1 MRFRFLLVLAL
12 LFGVLTALSVAAEP
26 ASPAELLSVGRVD
39 DALRALHDRVQ
50 AAPNDAQA
58 YNLLTRTYFYMGR
71 WEEAATAAERAVA
84 LEPSASN
91 YQLWLGR
98 AVGEKAAHASF
109 VTAVR
114 MVPRIRGAF
123 ERAVQLDGA
132 SAAART
138 DLAEF
143 YMEAPSFLGGG
154 KDKALAQAEML
165 ASQDE
170 AAAHWIKARLAER
183 GKQFDTAERE
193 YRAAIAASPHPGGRW
208 LDLAGFY
215 RTHERFDQMED
226 SVNKAVAE
234 DVLAEHRS
242 LRSRHA
248 AVSGR
253 QEFSRRHRAAAEVP
267 REWTATRGRACLSCP
282 LSAGADLREAGK
294 SPGCRR
300 RISHRDFARPRIRP
314 GADGAPA
321 SWAVEKRV
329 PSTPVPSKT
338 KYLVP
343 SRTAFGS

>member
-234 DVLAEHRS
+234 DVWQSTVPYEAAMLLFQAGRNFPGAIALLQKYLANGPQPEAAPAY
-242 LRSRHA
+242 HA
-248 AVSGR
+248 HYLLGQIFEKQGNR
-253 QEFSRRHRAAAEVP
+253 QAAAAE
-267 REWTATRGRACLSCP
+267 
-282 LSAGADLREAGK
+282 
-294 SPGCRR
+294 
-300 RISHRDFARPRIRP
+300 
-314 GADGAPA
+314 
-321 SWAVEKRV
+321 
-329 PSTPVPSKT
+329 
-338 KYLVP
+338 Y
-343 SRTAFGS
+343 RTAISLAREFDPARTALQRVGQ

>member
-1 MRFRFLLVLAL
+1 MRLRFLRVLAL
-12 LFGVLTALSVAAEP
+12 VFGVLTAVSAAAEP
-26 ASPAELLSVGRVD
+26 ASPADLLSVGRVD

-71 WEEAATAAERAVA
+71 WEEAAAAAERTVA
-84 LEPSASN
+84 LEPSASD

-132 SAAART
+132 NAAART

-154 KDKALAQAEML
+154 KDKALAQAEVL

-183 GKQFDTAERE
+183 GKQFDIAERE
-193 YRAAIAASPHPGGRW
+193 YRAAVAASPHPGGRW

-215 RTHERFDQMED
+215 RTHERFGQMED
-226 SVNKAVAE
+226 TVNKAVAE
-234 DVLAEHRS
+234 DVWQSTVPYDAAMLLFHAGRNFPGAIALVQKYLANGSQPE
-242 LRSRHA
+242 A
-248 AVSGR
+248 APAYQAHYLLGQIFEKQGNR
-253 QEFSRRHRAAAEVP
+253 QAAAAEYRTTLSLA
-267 REWTATRGRACLSCP
+267 REF
-282 LSAGADLREAGK
+282 D
-294 SPGCRR
+294 
-300 RISHRDFARPRIRP
+300 
-314 GADGAPA
+314 PA
-321 SWAVEKRV
+321 
-329 PSTPVPSKT
+329 
-338 KYLVP
+338 
-343 SRTAFGS
+343 RTALQRVGQ